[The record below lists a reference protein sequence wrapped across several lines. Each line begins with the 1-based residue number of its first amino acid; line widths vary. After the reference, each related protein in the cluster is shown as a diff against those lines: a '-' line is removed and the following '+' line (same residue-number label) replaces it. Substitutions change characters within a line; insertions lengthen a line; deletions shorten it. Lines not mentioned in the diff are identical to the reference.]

1 MMSTQMLPSSL
12 PGSTAPPVG
21 LANER
26 INMDTPPFS
35 RVFVVCTKNHRETDI
50 RAAFQEYG
58 VIEDVWMVKVST
70 LISVTIIDAN
80 CR

>member
-1 MMSTQMLPSSL
+1 
-12 PGSTAPPVG
+12 
-21 LANER
+21 
-26 INMDTPPFS
+26 MDTPPFS

-80 CR
+80 CRQLFVFYGVAVSNFNQNNIDWLLQ